1 MLVIADGFGDA
12 LDILYVWCFF
22 VWKGVFMKLSNG
34 TEVVTQP
41 YHEEDAEEI
50 VKLIHRNFSHHFCAA
65 GISWAGDRQL
75 YH

>member
-1 MLVIADGFGDA
+1 
-12 LDILYVWCFF
+12 
-22 VWKGVFMKLSNG
+22 MKLSNG

-41 YHEEDAEEI
+41 YREENAKEI

>member
-1 MLVIADGFGDA
+1 MSGAFLFGKE
-12 LDILYVWCFF
+12 I
-22 VWKGVFMKLSNG
+22 FMKLSNA

-41 YHEEDAEEI
+41 YREEDAEEI

>member
-1 MLVIADGFGDA
+1 MLVIADSFRDA
-12 LDILYVWCFF
+12 LDILYVWCFLF
-22 VWKGVFMKLSNG
+22 GKEIFMKLSNG

-41 YHEEDAEEI
+41 YREENAKEI